1 MCKRGRTPP
10 RDLEWCSPGEEK
22 ADLWGERPHLL
33 GKLAAPLYR
42 FAGSFP
48 ELLGARGGKLTQ
60 GGQAYRVLRAEEVTL
75 GGRRLWSRPFWKGGK
90 TMAETDLLEGLLELF
105 QENVENVDF
114 RRAYDLGWGTRL
126 LARPV
131 VCGQVAA
138 QRLQDGRQETELVFW
153 IFAPEE
159 SQREQVL
166 SALWSLLRE
175 QCPGCGELTRETG
188 RTDNLTRQRCAVLR
202 ALFSGEEGLSL
213 QGREILLGGKAYRAA
228 GVSVSLSLS
237 GEELVSVGEE
247 EPFALRD
254 PGVQYQVE
262 LEGLQNASGLERMA
276 VFTAQIGKARYT
288 GCRWKRLELTAGKAV
303 FLAANREEMEET
315 P

>member
-1 MCKRGRTPP
+1 M
-10 RDLEWCSPGEEK
+10 
-22 ADLWGERPHLL
+22 
-33 GKLAAPLYR
+33 
-42 FAGSFP
+42 
-48 ELLGARGGKLTQ
+48 
-60 GGQAYRVLRAEEVTL
+60 
-75 GGRRLWSRPFWKGGK
+75 
-90 TMAETDLLEGLLELF
+90 
-105 QENVENVDF
+105 
-114 RRAYDLGWGTRL
+114 
-126 LARPV
+126 

-228 GVSVSLSLS
+228 GISVSLSLS

-247 EPFALRD
+247 GALCPAG
-254 PGVQYQVE
+254 PGGPIPGGA
-262 LEGLQNASGLERMA
+262 EGLQNASGLERMA
-276 VFTAQIGKARYT
+276 VFTAQIGKAALYGVPVETVGAYSREGGLPLPQT
-288 GCRWKRLELTAGKAV
+288 GKKWRRRHEG
-303 FLAANREEMEET
+303 REK
-315 P
+315 

>member
-1 MCKRGRTPP
+1 
-10 RDLEWCSPGEEK
+10 
-22 ADLWGERPHLL
+22 
-33 GKLAAPLYR
+33 
-42 FAGSFP
+42 
-48 ELLGARGGKLTQ
+48 
-60 GGQAYRVLRAEEVTL
+60 
-75 GGRRLWSRPFWKGGK
+75 
-90 TMAETDLLEGLLELF
+90 MAETDLLEGLLELF

-114 RRAYDLGWGTRL
+114 RQAYDPGWGTRL
-126 LARPV
+126 LVRPV

-213 QGREILLGGKAYRAA
+213 QGREILLGGKADRAA
-228 GVSVSLSLS
+228 GISVSLSIS

>member
-1 MCKRGRTPP
+1 
-10 RDLEWCSPGEEK
+10 
-22 ADLWGERPHLL
+22 
-33 GKLAAPLYR
+33 
-42 FAGSFP
+42 
-48 ELLGARGGKLTQ
+48 
-60 GGQAYRVLRAEEVTL
+60 
-75 GGRRLWSRPFWKGGK
+75 
-90 TMAETDLLEGLLELF
+90 MAETDLLEGLLELF

-114 RRAYDLGWGTRL
+114 RRAYDPGWGTRL
-126 LARPV
+126 LVRPV

-188 RTDNLTRQRCAVLR
+188 RTDNLTRHRCAVLR

-228 GVSVSLSLS
+228 GISVSLSLS
-237 GEELVSVGEE
+237 GEELVSVGEGRALCPAGPGGPIPGGAGGASKRLWFGENGGVYRADWKGALYGVPVETVGAYSREGGLPCHKPGRNGGDAMRE
-247 EPFALRD
+247 ERSETSRD
-254 PGVQYQVE
+254 RAEEVSRQVE
-262 LEGLQNASGLERMA
+262 RDSRRYPASL
-276 VFTAQIGKARYT
+276 
-288 GCRWKRLELTAGKAV
+288 
-303 FLAANREEMEET
+303 
-315 P
+315 

>member
-1 MCKRGRTPP
+1 
-10 RDLEWCSPGEEK
+10 
-22 ADLWGERPHLL
+22 
-33 GKLAAPLYR
+33 
-42 FAGSFP
+42 
-48 ELLGARGGKLTQ
+48 
-60 GGQAYRVLRAEEVTL
+60 
-75 GGRRLWSRPFWKGGK
+75 
-90 TMAETDLLEGLLELF
+90 MAETDLLEGLLELF

-114 RRAYDLGWGTRL
+114 RRAYDPGWGTRL

-188 RTDNLTRQRCAVLR
+188 RTDNLTRHRCAVLR

-228 GVSVSLSLS
+228 GISVSLSLS

-262 LEGLQNASGLERMA
+262 LEGLQNASGLERIA